1 MDLMADA
8 VAMGQRAAAAGSTQM
23 TSFNDVHIE
32 DPWGED
38 MAHSYTENGR
48 ICTGMIRISKIDQ
61 LPPKVLEI
69 DPQSPAPMTTP
80 LWKYDADSVKVP
92 EAYNAVLDVPP
103 PTFPSHTVVLT
114 FDLLSDKSAYAIFR
128 GNTKPFLCVRQPA
141 FDLEKPKAC
150 RQELQKILLGDC
162 SESSP
167 TIVRIKNTRQCDTT
181 ALRALVESLKECANV
196 RFDV

>member
-1 MDLMADA
+1 MADA
-8 VAMGQRAAAAGSTQM
+8 VAMGQRANAARSTHM

-32 DPWGED
+32 DPWEED
-38 MAHSYTENGR
+38 MAHLYTENGR

-103 PTFPSHTVVLT
+103 PTFPPHTVVLT
-114 FDLLSDKSAYAIFR
+114 FGLLSDKSAYAIFS
-128 GNTKPFLCVRQPA
+128 GNTKPFLCVREPA
-141 FDLEKPKAC
+141 FDLEELEAC
-150 RQELQKILLGDC
+150 TQELQKILLGDG
-162 SESSP
+162 SLKSSP
-167 TIVRIKNTRQCDTT
+167 TIERMKNTRQCDTT
-181 ALRALVESLKECANV
+181 ALLALVESLKECANV